1 MKALILK
8 LRRKLPRW
16 MGGLRLSENDQAQAH
31 IMGMALAALK
41 SGETNARLICQQ
53 AETLRDMH
61 TLMGKLLTHETILA
75 NYTLAAN
82 QAKAML
88 DEFPEG
94 TIENEAMLL
103 MASELF
109 GLAANLQ
116 KLGNKKTESV
126 GNPHD

>member
-1 MKALILK
+1 MSLIDTIK
-8 LRRKLPRW
+8 RHLPRCL
-16 MGGLRLSENDQAQAH
+16 GGIKLSANDQAQAH
-31 IMGMALAALK
+31 VMGMALAALK

-53 AETLRDMH
+53 AATLRDMH
-61 TLMGKLLTHETILA
+61 NIMGKLLTHETILA

-88 DEFPEG
+88 DQFPAG

-109 GLAANLQ
+109 GLASNLQ
-116 KLGNKKTESV
+116 KLGEKKTESAV
-126 GNPHD
+126 HPLG